1 MLYFYFTLFPLFFF
15 LFGALFLPSVSC
27 GSVSIYMR
35 VRGKEGCKRPGKLK
49 RVEMLVPSM
58 TAYFGVYCTG
68 DHPNHAHSVG
78 NEPQEFLI

>member
-1 MLYFYFTLFPLFFF
+1 
-15 LFGALFLPSVSC
+15 
-27 GSVSIYMR
+27 MR